1 MTDSRASAPLDQPLY
16 GATFGQAISRFWK
29 KYATFS
35 GRAGRSEYW
44 FAVLF
49 IVLVLILIWVPGII
63 LGLATGTPGVDSYGR
78 PSTTPG
84 PAFIPFAI
92 VGGLFYLA
100 ILIPAIAIQVRR
112 LHDANLSGGM
122 WFLHLVPSVGALI
135 VLILNVLPSS
145 PLGVRFDRSAPPAA

>member
-1 MTDSRASAPLDQPLY
+1 MTDSRISAPLDQPLY

-35 GRAGRSEYW
+35 GRASRSEYW

-49 IVLVLILIWVPGII
+49 VALVLIVIWVPGFIA
-63 LGLATGTPGVDSYGR
+63 GLSTGTPGTTANGS
-78 PSTTPG
+78 PSTTMG
-84 PAFIPFAI
+84 PAIIPFAV

-112 LHDANLSGGM
+112 LHDANLSGGF
-122 WFLHLVPSVGALI
+122 WFLHLVPSVGSLI
-135 VLILNVLPSS
+135 VFILTVLPSS
-145 PLGVRFDRSAPPAA
+145 PLGARFDKAA